1 MLVSYV
7 DKKKSVERYPQS
19 NEDVFLDKM
28 LRSIFS
34 FSNLKTDRNRR
45 RVFQRFWETS

>member
-28 LRSIFS
+28 LRSIF
-34 FSNLKTDRNRR
+34 FIFKFEN
-45 RVFQRFWETS
+45 